1 VPPTSAVV
9 NLPHSV
15 VAGKQWNKFLGE
27 VSAPAKV
34 IPANNEIGQA
44 ATLMATRAGPQTSNH
59 LVPDCGS
66 LTSRI
71 AGWSFPR

>member
-1 VPPTSAVV
+1 MPPTSAVV

-34 IPANNEIGQA
+34 IPANNEISRYFDGDPGWA
-44 ATLMATRAGPQTSNH
+44 SNFE
-59 LVPDCGS
+59 S
-66 LTSRI
+66 LS
-71 AGWSFPR
+71 P